1 MHRNVSPAT
10 DRHRTAK
17 LAGWRGTAQWCL
29 GSNLYD
35 DEPATRCRAQLS
47 IRRCNSGVR
56 TPGRDLNNY
65 VIGQG
70 GYGTETAGGTVY
82 RPNRPWRVHWSGPK
96 LTVGRT
102 IFEMR
107 MGL

>member
-47 IRRCNSGVR
+47 TLWRCRATGNLTSR
-56 TPGRDLNNY
+56 LSAALERLMLTRDLSAAMR
-65 VIGQG
+65 QG
-70 GYGTETAGGTVY
+70 E
-82 RPNRPWRVHWSGPK
+82 WR
-96 LTVGRT
+96 LAQ
-102 IFEMR
+102 FEER
-107 MGL
+107 MCG